1 MATFQVQIED
11 MIGTVSF
18 DDTGFITQA
27 IQDVGAEIVSLTPV
41 AKLMKIGKTVAV
53 SSSGLSISSKRILAV
68 DKSDYKAKE
77 IPASDKARHKS
88 AGSIYASSA
97 TSPVF
102 YTEDQN
108 LFVIGDAASNETSG
122 TLCYVPLIPT
132 SDGSASII
140 YSSTATEHFP
150 KEAVHILVLGAA
162 AKCLQQEMSLK
173 SEKLKVYIQTDE
185 DSELAQAE
193 MLEINAVQ
201 AQLTI
206 LEGKYMKSLE
216 AFLKSR

>member
-11 MIGTVSF
+11 MIGGTSF
-18 DDTGFITQA
+18 NDDGFITQA
-27 IQDVGAEIVSLTPV
+27 IQDVGAEIVSLAPIP
-41 AKLMKIGKTVAV
+41 KLMKVGKTVAI
-53 SSSGLSISSKRILAV
+53 SSGGLNISSKRILAV
-68 DKSDYKAKE
+68 DKSDYRARE
-77 IPASDKARHKS
+77 IFASDKARYKS
-88 AGSIYASSA
+88 AGSIYASSD

-132 SDGSASII
+132 YDGDNSIV
-140 YSSTATEHFP
+140 YSSTGVEHFP

-162 AKCLQQEMSLK
+162 AKCLQQEMALK

-185 DSELAQAE
+185 DSELAQVE

-216 AFLKSR
+216 AFLKSQ